1 MIVTANRPTDPDES
15 RPEMTEQPGTARFA
29 IYFAPDP
36 KSALWQTASR
46 WLGRDA
52 ADGEVEVN
60 VPDGFNADEF
70 AAATASARRYGFHA
84 TLVAPMRL
92 ASGVAPRDLSAAA
105 EEFAARHN
113 PFTIGRAEIRNLA
126 GFLAVMPVAQS
137 DSLTRFAG
145 ACVTHF
151 RPLLAPMSVTE
162 REKRLKGGLTARQ
175 TELLDEFG
183 YPYVM
188 EEFRF
193 HMTLTDRLPE
203 AERTRYLEAAT
214 ARFAEALAEPVT
226 IDRIAIFKESEPGAP
241 FLRIADFPLTGR
253 A

>member
-1 MIVTANRPTDPDES
+1 
-15 RPEMTEQPGTARFA
+15 MTEQPGTARFA

-36 KSALWQTASR
+36 DSALWRAASG

-52 ADGEVEVN
+52 AGGEAGTI
-60 VPDGFNADEF
+60 VPHGFDVDEF

-92 ASGVAPRDLSAAA
+92 ASGMAPRDLSAAA
-105 EEFAARHN
+105 EEFAARHK
-113 PFTIGRAEIRNLA
+113 PFTMGQAEIRNLA

-137 DSLTRFAG
+137 DALTRFAG

-151 RPLLAPMSVTE
+151 RQFRAPMSAAE

-203 AERTRYLEAAT
+203 TERTRYLEAAT
-214 ARFAEALAEPVT
+214 DRFADVLAHPLA
-226 IDRIAIFKESEPGAP
+226 IDRIAIFKEPEPGAP
-241 FLRIADFPLTGR
+241 FRRIADFPLTGR